1 MLGGNGTIGYDVETH
16 TLSAHKTSAVLG
28 QTQLA
33 DPRTFHMDKAS
44 LNWLP

>member
-1 MLGGNGTIGYDVETH
+1 MLSGNGTIGCDVETH
-16 TLSAHKTSAVLG
+16 TLCAHKISAVLG

-33 DPRTFHMDKAS
+33 DPGTFHMDKAS